1 MVNRPPAT
9 PQRPPSTPPRPG
21 TTPLVQPRPGTTPLV
36 QPRAA
41 TGAMVAPSPR
51 FLPPPITKIED
62 TGLNPLELQNLI
74 LKILYFGGYLTGFQI
89 AERICLPFAGVIDNL
104 VTTLKRDKLIEVQ
117 TSSAGAGFGEG
128 AYQYTITG
136 AGITRARE
144 ALERSQYAGPAPV
157 PIAVYN
163 DAIRKQAMGRPTVH
177 QRNLRQLLSTMVLSD
192 KIYNRIGPAI
202 NSGTSMFMYGP
213 PGNGKT
219 TVARAIG
226 NLILS
231 EDMFIPYALDVEG
244 QVVKLYDNVN
254 HERAKSDDPAD
265 TQRVGKFDPR
275 WVRIKRPFIVVG
287 GELTLAGLDLVFDD
301 VNKFYEAPFQ
311 VKANGGMFL
320 IDDFG
325 RQQVRP
331 RDLLN
336 RWIVPLENRID
347 YLTLHTGRKLDVPF
361 DVLVVFSTNL
371 PPKDLVDEAF
381 LRRLRHKVEI
391 TDPSYEEF
399 AEIFRRVSEA
409 KRIKFS
415 QQGLAYLLQ
424 EWYIKRN
431 RKLRAV
437 HPRDLC
443 DQILDI
449 SIYTGMEPAMSKEL
463 LDMAAQA
470 YFVEL

>member
-9 PQRPPSTPPRPG
+9 PQRPPAAPPRPG
-21 TTPLVQPRPGTTPLV
+21 TAPLV

-51 FLPPPITKIED
+51 FAPPPITKIED

-104 VTTLKRDKLIEVQ
+104 VTALKRDKLMEVQ

-128 AYQYTITG
+128 AYQYAITG

-163 DAIRKQAMGRPTVH
+163 EAIRKQAMGRPTVH

-244 QVVKLYDNVN
+244 QTVKLYDSVN